1 MSHLPDQSTPN
12 YRLATASPIALQPV
26 RTCSFSMCSE
36 SMPSTLLPP
45 SNVRQSS
52 AATTTQPL
60 CSSVAMFC
68 VRQFAPTC
76 HHELQT
82 LCTLRPTCG
91 RLQLACCTCTARF
104 PVAPLHM
111 LQQTTPMLHMV
122 PSALPVLSASTNSG
136 LQSVRHGLY
145 FGK

>member
-1 MSHLPDQSTPN
+1 MSHLPDQSMPN
-12 YRLATASPIALQPV
+12 YRQAIASPIALQPI

-36 SMPSTLLPP
+36 STLSTPLPP

-52 AATTTQPL
+52 AATTTQPP
-60 CSSVAMFC
+60 CSSVATFC

-76 HHELQT
+76 HHELRT
-82 LCTLRPTCG
+82 LCTLQPTCG
-91 RLQLACCTCTARF
+91 QSRLACCTYTARF
-104 PVAPLHM
+104 PAAPLHR

-122 PSALPVLSASTNSG
+122 PSARPVPSASTNSG